1 MATYTVRDK
10 TTGKTY
16 TIRGPEN
23 ASDFQIKQ
31 YLQSQLAA
39 EKDDDDD
46 VIRSDR
52 GLVRGV
58 GDFVGGVAGAVPK
71 AAAGI
76 VSLGSLVKGL
86 NVIADPVAEA
96 LMDAGEWVDE
106 AVLSDYQKNINSD
119 MARAMADSARELG
132 PDASVT
138 DHVKNIA
145 SQGGAAAKFVVQNP
159 SQAIMLAGQAI
170 PYLFGGGVLARG
182 TQAVVKGG
190 QAVLGAKAT
199 GLSTGTAAAVGEG
212 LMAGGA
218 VTGDVVGQLRD
229 EGITEYTADR
239 LVGIP
244 AGIVTAGIGR
254 LGAKISGGLDADTAI
269 ANKLSGA
276 PVDLVADAPQRGLI
290 RRTAIGA
297 GAEGTEEFFQSGS
310 EQAFTNIGV
319 GDPVSQDVGS
329 SAVFGAA
336 AGAGVG
342 GVVGALQKPNNS
354 ETKLDTNVAQQLAEE
369 EAQLQA
375 QALAEEQKQQKQAE
389 ALDDAVYEVRAE
401 AAKTFT
407 PEEKFMAERKKA
419 RDTQSKAAVADPQT
433 ELGAAFKNFLKAQR
447 EAGKAPIYGGKKL
460 EAAQKE
466 FLKGYDKDN
475 QERYDAEDLAAYE
488 QALDLHA
495 QQLADGTITPEVKA
509 EPSVNAAV
517 SEERKQEINVEAEN
531 IAEELSP
538 TIVTSQP
545 AAVDPMTIPIRQR
558 KDAIRQVEALVEDGS
573 LSPNWAEQNEDL
585 NGAING
591 ERFQIKPYK
600 EALDKVLNPVE
611 ETEVAVTAEQTVEP
625 EIKTQAANTLSVI
638 TNMIEKGHKGK
649 ALTENQAKVAN
660 VLQDAFMNNEE
671 STIQQADGTLNP
683 TIIADKAGIKNRQAA
698 NRAVQSLQNKIA
710 EAYGVTPEQVKE
722 RLKATGTTSSEEFDQ
737 NAPTEVFDAADLG
750 EGSGTAASVGQGAYT
765 DVTEEDRVWTEERVK
780 EPDQYESKRQ
790 EIADQSRASLTSQM
804 IQQYGNEAI
813 AQWRSLVS
821 DGAIDIKNISK
832 KDLVE
837 WVAAVAENREGLIT
851 DDQLSKDQREIERR
865 YATEETNNER
875 LGTSPTQIAEGGNT
889 VEQVGT
895 EDTGTPPEGN
905 PDDFTA
911 GQQKTAVVET
921 KKKRKI
927 DRSKIKFG
935 LLSDLADK
943 LRTQLLDDSPESKRQ
958 RFENVVKDLTGKTGA
973 YNAEIFDTFADFAAA
988 RIRGDINAKVDF
1000 GSSENAIPSDAYA
1013 FTIPDVK
1020 GRPVAFFF
1028 LDRIPAGRERAVF
1041 MHEVGG
1047 HVGIDE
1053 ILSVEERENIQT
1065 KIEKWAISD
1074 EQNLENIV
1082 ARRALQRVQ
1091 NARDAFKAK
1100 DPFFG
1105 FMLDS
1110 EVTAE
1115 TIGYFLEEATFAGVE
1130 PSVTTALGRLV
1141 RDLYAAFKRALRKV
1155 GLQPD
1160 NLTPKDIVDIGWGA
1174 ARFQL
1179 STRKHGTAQDFK
1191 KFDHMKMGSG
1201 EGAQVY
1207 GWGTYLAERLGIAR
1221 WYMDQDIKR
1230 KERDLLNSP
1239 RVMNFTANNLAKF
1252 STFSPLL
1259 QKVIKS
1265 TKPKGVSV
1273 DLSRFANLSEDSNIG
1288 SVGYDPAF
1296 DELFVFY
1303 KTKNG
1308 MGRTLPLL
1316 PLVRSTS
1323 LEDDSV
1329 PFDLYDEVDE
1339 IKKELKANYD
1349 KFQKELDVQG
1359 ALLHVDTTVDN
1370 DELLRWDEPQR
1381 GQTADNIVNLL
1392 KSMDRYDALNIIEGA
1407 QQANGSIV
1415 NDTDILDRT
1424 RQAIGVVEGTD
1435 DQSAGDGLFE
1445 ETVENVTGRD
1455 LYAAMAI
1462 YDGRFDNAL
1471 MDYLDTKTMMNKVFK
1486 LADGEWV
1493 ESDAVRDDDGMLVPH
1508 MLHRSDKVVSMLL
1521 DQAGVKGVIY
1531 PDAGTRGA
1539 PLDPIGMANNQVIFN
1554 DENVF
1559 IVGSTP
1565 GGSVSKKRYS
1575 VDEIKFGR
1583 NADWVGNTF
1592 GAPAKNAYD
1601 TTVDIAKGGAKSVAF
1616 LHDLVRKHGDKM
1628 PAIKRWYEGML
1639 KAEAIRN
1646 EIRMGFEDIAVRAR
1660 DLKLDRLALVN
1671 DFLGKSTFFQQWGYD
1686 PKDYHPDLFA
1696 KKEVK
1701 VNDIMEKAF
1710 GRLTK
1715 DEKQLVADVFAHG
1728 EKMRQRKVE
1737 IAKKLGVE
1745 GKFFTDAALD
1755 GPYAPLKRFGRHVA
1769 ELKSAELVA
1778 AEKRLETSDTKENK
1792 KTVNE
1797 LKSKP
1802 EHYII
1807 RFFDTSGSAQQFVD
1821 ANASKYAESAA
1832 TEKAPDV
1839 EIDRVTN
1846 PEVYEKI
1853 IARLN
1858 AGPEAKIASEAKT
1871 AFKEMVK
1878 NLYFQSL
1885 DERSARLSGSR
1896 RLNRAGYE
1904 PNMMR
1909 SFLSHARAEAS
1920 LISQMETG
1928 TEVNSALA
1936 EAGKQVKGDKT
1947 VRDPE
1952 RQSVYNMIVRHY
1964 RDGLVNR
1971 NTPFQALQDRVTAI
1985 NSAYMLTSSIG
1996 YHLTNAT
2003 QPAMVTVPKIAGDF
2017 NNYSGAWSA
2026 LFKGYKVAMSATR
2039 MSRDMQTR
2047 IDLEKAPV
2055 QYRKLLENLQLR
2067 QLLDVGMEEDLSEF
2081 DRFNTGLEFVDKAS
2095 EGLGRIAH
2103 KLYQV
2108 ARFVEAQNRISAAV
2122 AAYDMAQKDP
2132 KRLSATKMNALDY
2145 AVSVVE
2151 DSQGNFSRLDA
2162 PLLIKVLPKVTVQYR
2177 KYQLL
2182 MAWHYSKAFKQSFLN
2197 DDPVTTAIGRRT
2209 LAYSIAH
2216 AALGAGATGIPL
2228 LSTAFW
2234 LTTFLGDEDEPDDLE
2249 RAIKRVA
2256 GDDTLGTVLSRG
2268 LFAGF
2273 GVDLSTK
2280 LNQSKIFHPLPYVD
2294 FQTGESGA
2302 KDIFFN
2308 ALAGPSGTTGVNFYR
2323 AHEYFKQGDLL
2334 KGIEYSVPK
2343 GIRTA
2348 MESYRLAT
2356 EGYTMRNGDV
2366 VVDPREIDA
2375 FSLLVNAMGIPA
2387 TEIQEIKWT
2396 RGQQYELEQYFSK
2409 ESGKIRKKYVEANK
2423 ARNRNKMQSLRE
2435 EWREL
2440 QDAKDRV
2447 RPFFN
2452 NARGVLNRQS
2462 VSDLIKAPREQRK
2475 REQKARRQ
2483 LTGN

>member
-76 VSLGSLVKGL
+76 VSLGSLVPGL
-86 NVIADPVAEA
+86 NVVADPVAEA

-119 MARAMADSARELG
+119 MAQAMADSARELG

-401 AAKTFT
+401 AAKSFT

-419 RDTQSKAAVADPQT
+419 RDAQSKAAVANPQT

-495 QQLADGTITPEVKA
+495 QQLADGTITPEVTT

-517 SEERKQEINVEAEN
+517 SEERKQEINVEAET

-765 DVTEEDRVWTEERVK
+765 DVTEEDRVWTEERVN

-905 PDDFTA
+905 PEDFTA
-911 GQQKTAVVET
+911 GQQKTPVVTIKKGSKLKGKRFSKGPNTGTPSDAEAVEA
-921 KKKRKI
+921 R
-927 DRSKIKFG
+927 IKFYADTLFGIRDLTDSRGRPVGVMRAGSANSRIQVHRTPKEAVRQLGGSMTLEEVQDAKAFIDPRDNAVAHFIASNISENEVEGVVLHEVGVHLG
-935 LLSDLADK
+935 LEAQLVPEQVTSLANVVRDWQNAPEGSVENDIFKRATARVTFARATGMDSSLVDIEFLAYAVEEAVNAGVTLGPNVKAIDATAKARQWLSDVRDFFQKLLQRWTSRNIAENETGERSYEVLSAEDLVALARGAGYLANTGTVEVGALTDSARELIGFYTGEDRGRK
-943 LRTQLLDDSPESKRQ
+943 VSDDANISVEPDYFGQEVFSWGADSQYGPYKNITTDAAFRVINTSDAGEVIQMSMLVYSEDVDDGTTPITTLNLSEVDPNLFSLTVFGPENEDIS
-958 RFENVVKDLTGKTGA
+958 NVSDVKDLDGDEWTRLEGVTHSQNMRLFTEARRRITRFTGGLVPSIVYSRVTGA
-973 YNAEIFDTFADFAAA
+973 AASSGQA
-988 RIRGDINAKVDF
+988 RVEGM
-1000 GSSENAIPSDAYA
+1000 PS
-1013 FTIPDVK
+1013 F
-1020 GRPVAFFF
+1020 
-1028 LDRIPAGRERAVF
+1028 
-1041 MHEVGG
+1041 EVRKRF
-1047 HVGIDE
+1047 
-1053 ILSVEERENIQT
+1053 SKNMPPVEETENQISWVRKNLGTGAAEALTNLSKISRQPFDAT
-1065 KIEKWAISD
+1065 K
-1074 EQNLENIV
+1074 NL
-1082 ARRALQRVQ
+1082 
-1091 NARDAFKAK
+1091 D
-1100 DPFFG
+1100 
-1105 FMLDS
+1105 
-1110 EVTAE
+1110 
-1115 TIGYFLEEATFAGVE
+1115 
-1130 PSVTTALGRLV
+1130 RLV
-1141 RDLYAAFKRALRKV
+1141 RENESKMPSARKWFDFMLAAEATKNEVLSLV
-1155 GLQPD
+1155 ESVMNQ
-1160 NLTPKDIVDIGWGA
+1160 
-1174 ARFQL
+1174 ARPL
-1179 STRKHGTAQDFK
+1179 S
-1191 KFDHMKMGSG
+1191 M
-1201 EGAQVY
+1201 E
-1207 GWGTYLAERLGIAR
+1207 
-1221 WYMDQDIKR
+1221 R
-1230 KERDLLNSP
+1230 KE
-1239 RVMNFTANNLAKF
+1239 
-1252 STFSPLL
+1252 
-1259 QKVIKS
+1259 
-1265 TKPKGVSV
+1265 
-1273 DLSRFANLSEDSNIG
+1273 
-1288 SVGYDPAF
+1288 
-1296 DELFVFY
+1296 
-1303 KTKNG
+1303 
-1308 MGRTLPLL
+1308 
-1316 PLVRSTS
+1316 
-1323 LEDDSV
+1323 
-1329 PFDLYDEVDE
+1329 
-1339 IKKELKANYD
+1339 
-1349 KFQKELDVQG
+1349 
-1359 ALLHVDTTVDN
+1359 
-1370 DELLRWDEPQR
+1370 
-1381 GQTADNIVNLL
+1381 
-1392 KSMDRYDALNIIEGA
+1392 
-1407 QQANGSIV
+1407 
-1415 NDTDILDRT
+1415 
-1424 RQAIGVVEGTD
+1424 
-1435 DQSAGDGLFE
+1435 
-1445 ETVENVTGRD
+1445 
-1455 LYAAMAI
+1455 
-1462 YDGRFDNAL
+1462 
-1471 MDYLDTKTMMNKVFK
+1471 
-1486 LADGEWV
+1486 
-1493 ESDAVRDDDGMLVPH
+1493 
-1508 MLHRSDKVVSMLL
+1508 
-1521 DQAGVKGVIY
+1521 
-1531 PDAGTRGA
+1531 
-1539 PLDPIGMANNQVIFN
+1539 
-1554 DENVF
+1554 
-1559 IVGSTP
+1559 
-1565 GGSVSKKRYS
+1565 
-1575 VDEIKFGR
+1575 
-1583 NADWVGNTF
+1583 
-1592 GAPAKNAYD
+1592 
-1601 TTVDIAKGGAKSVAF
+1601 
-1616 LHDLVRKHGDKM
+1616 
-1628 PAIKRWYEGML
+1628 
-1639 KAEAIRN
+1639 
-1646 EIRMGFEDIAVRAR
+1646 
-1660 DLKLDRLALVN
+1660 LVN
-1671 DFLGKSTFFQQWGYD
+1671 DFLGSSTFYQKWGYD
-1686 PKDYHPDLFA
+1686 PQWVDRKTGEPIEVEIDPTM
-1696 KKEVK
+1696 KKK
-1701 VNDIMEKAF
+1701 YD
-1710 GRLTK
+1710 RLT
-1715 DEKQLVADVFAHG
+1715 DEEKQLVRDVFAHG
-1728 EKMRQRKVE
+1728 RTMQELMQDVAE
-1737 IAKKLGVE
+1737 KLGVS
-1745 GKFFTDAALD
+1745 KFFKFDSGLK
-1755 GPYAPLKRFGRHVA
+1755 GPYAPLKRFGNQVA
-1769 ELKSAELVA
+1769 ELKSQKLLDAEAAQERSPSAENRKAVEKLKSDGDHYVVSFFDSPGA
-1778 AEKRLETSDTKENK
+1778 AETFVLANK
-1792 KTVNE
+1792 N
-1797 LKSKP
+1797 
-1802 EHYII
+1802 
-1807 RFFDTSGSAQQFVD
+1807 
-1821 ANASKYAESAA
+1821 KYAYAEYS
-1832 TEKAPDV
+1832 EKAISYEDS
-1839 EIDRVTN
+1839 RTGGARA
-1846 PEVYEKI
+1846 YEKI
-1853 IARLN
+1853 LGAVN
-1858 AGPEAKIASEAKT
+1858 ANLAGLDQDSKNAMAKLVRD
-1871 AFKEMVK
+1871 M
-1878 NLYFQSL
+1878 YFQTL
-1885 DERSARLSGSR
+1885 DDSNARLSGTK
-1896 RLNRAGYE
+1896 RLNRAGYDKD
-1904 PNMMR
+1904 MLR
-1909 SFLSHARAEAS
+1909 SFAVHGMAQANLVAQMKHGADISAALVDAYKEAKKTPRA
-1920 LISQMETG
+1920 LM
-1928 TEVNSALA
+1928 
-1936 EAGKQVKGDKT
+1936 
-1947 VRDPE
+1947 P
-1952 RQSVYNMIVRHY
+1952 VYNKIALKFQRTMTPRT
-1964 RDGLVNR
+1964 GLMADIETNVMK
-1971 NTPFQALQDRVTAI
+1971 F
-1985 NSAYMLTSSIG
+1985 NSFYMLTSSLG
-1996 YHLTNAT
+1996 YFFQNMT
-2003 QPAMVTVPKIAGDF
+2003 QPIYAMANIAGEF
-2017 NNYSGAWSA
+2017 GWKQAQTWGKLFSGYGVA
-2026 LFKGYKVAMSATR
+2026 KKVINTSFLNQIKNVASMGLLGGNSTVEL
-2039 MSRDMQTR
+2039 D
-2047 IDLEKAPV
+2047 IDQAPPEL
-2055 QYRKLLENLQLR
+2055 RPLLKDLQMR
-2067 QLLDVGMEEDLSEF
+2067 GLLDVGIAEDLRHVNMSENIAVRKY
-2081 DRFNTGLEFVDKAS
+2081 DEMTHRLYQSARYVEANN
-2095 EGLGRIAH
+2095 RIA
-2103 KLYQV
+2103 
-2108 ARFVEAQNRISAAV
+2108 SAV
-2122 AAYDMAQKDP
+2122 AAFKMAQQNPQKM
-2132 KRLSATKMNALDY
+2132 KRLKMTPKEFAIRIVQDT
-2145 AVSVVE
+2145 
-2151 DSQGNFSRLDA
+2151 QGNFSQLDA
-2162 PLLIKVLPKVTVQYR
+2162 PALFDATPLRTPFQFR
-2177 KYQLL
+2177 KYQFQ
-2182 MAWHYSKAFKQSFLN
+2182 MAWLYFDAAKQAFKGADPALKMAGFRKFSLMMGYTGIFGGLVAVPMSNVASALLQAAIAGLSG
-2197 DDPVTTAIGRRT
+2197 DDEENPPRDLERWIRENVEDERTAT
-2209 LAYSIAH
+2209 LLARGVP
-2216 AALGAGATGIPL
+2216 AALGWDFSQKLDQSDIFMPYN
-2228 LSTAFW
+2228 S
-2234 LTTFLGDEDEPDDLE
+2234 
-2249 RAIKRVA
+2249 KY
-2256 GDDTLGTVLSRG
+2256 
-2268 LFAGF
+2268 
-2273 GVDLSTK
+2273 VDLNPDADS
-2280 LNQSKIFHPLPYVD
+2280 
-2294 FQTGESGA
+2294 
-2302 KDIFFN
+2302 
-2308 ALAGPSGTTGVNFYR
+2308 ALLFTAQMLLGPTGTTVRNMGNIADFINRGDWYR
-2323 AHEYFKQGDLL
+2323 AAEYAM
-2334 KGIEYSVPK
+2334 PK
-2343 GIRTA
+2343 GLR
-2348 MESYRLAT
+2348 SYLETLRLAD
-2356 EGYTMRNGDV
+2356 EGYTTRGELTITDPTKFDA
-2366 VVDPREIDA
+2366 VD
-2375 FSLLVNAMGIPA
+2375 FLTNAVGLPSTDIN
-2387 TEIQEIKWT
+2387 QIKWT
-2396 RGQQYELEQYFSK
+2396 RGQQIEIQQWFSDQTSRIK
-2409 ESGKIRKKYVEANK
+2409 RGYLSAYDDRDREAM
-2423 ARNRNKMQSLRE
+2423 AEYRDE
-2435 EWREL
+2435 FREL
-2440 QDAKDRV
+2440 QKAKDRV

-2452 NARGVLNRQS
+2452 NSRNVLKRAP
-2462 VSDLIKAPREQRK
+2462 VSDLVKAPRARAREQR
-2475 REQKARRQ
+2475 R
-2483 LTGN
+2483 LDSVTGN